1 MTSADFIDAFIR
13 LGLASLCGLLI
24 GINRDVKAKTAGMR
38 TLALVALGAGLVT
51 MVAATHPEFSGHPD
65 AESRVLQGVIQG
77 VLAGI
82 GFIGAGAILRHGR
95 HDEVVHGVTTAAT
108 VWTAAALGIA
118 CGLARWP
125 LVVVALF
132 FVFVILIIAKPI
144 ERWILDWFGVEEKA
158 KAPTVPPPGPPPPS
172 QTP

>member
-13 LGLASLCGLLI
+13 LGLASLCGMLI

-125 LVVVALF
+125 LVAVALF
-132 FVFVILIIAKPI
+132 FVFLILIVAKPI
-144 ERWILDWFGVEEKA
+144 ERWILDWFGVEEKP
-158 KAPTVPPPGPPPPS
+158 KAPAPPPADGPPAQSP
-172 QTP
+172 

>member
-1 MTSADFIDAFIR
+1 MTSVDFIDAFIR
-13 LGLASLCGLLI
+13 LGLASLCGMLI

-125 LVVVALF
+125 LVAVALF
-132 FVFVILIIAKPI
+132 FVFLILIVAKPI
-144 ERWILDWFGVEEKA
+144 ERWILDWFGVEEKP
-158 KAPTVPPPGPPPPS
+158 KAPSPPPADAPPAESP
-172 QTP
+172 

>member
-1 MTSADFIDAFIR
+1 MTSADWIDAAIR
-13 LGLASLCGLLI
+13 LGVASLCGLLI

-108 VWTAAALGIA
+108 VWMAAALGIA

-125 LVVVALF
+125 LVTVALV
-132 FVFVILIIAKPI
+132 FVFIILIVAKPI
-144 ERWILDWFGVEEKA
+144 ERWILEWFGVEEKPPA
-158 KAPTVPPPGPPPPS
+158 DGAPTGSGSPPH
-172 QTP
+172 